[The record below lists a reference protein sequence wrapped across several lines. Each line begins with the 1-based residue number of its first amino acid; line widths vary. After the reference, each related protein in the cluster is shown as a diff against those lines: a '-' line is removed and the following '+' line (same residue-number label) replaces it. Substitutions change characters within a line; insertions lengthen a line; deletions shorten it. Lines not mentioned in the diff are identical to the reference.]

1 MSNISIGKLGGSST
15 YSNSV
20 NSTDSLDSFSFSL
33 TAGGNLSLSAN
44 LQLFNSSGTAIRSSS
59 NTGTSAETIEM
70 TGLAAGNYSVS
81 VKQVGTASTSY
92 NLSLTSDYAGNTLST
107 ARNLGDLKGSSD

>member
-1 MSNISIGKLGGSST
+1 MSNISIGNLGGRST

-20 NSTDSLDSFSFSL
+20 NSTDSLDSFSISL
-33 TAGGNLSLSAN
+33 TAGGNLSLSLTGLSADAN
-44 LQLFNSSGTAIRSSS
+44 LQLFNSTGTVIRSSS

-81 VKQVGTASTSY
+81 VNQVGTAST
-92 NLSLTSDYAGNTLST
+92 N
-107 ARNLGDLKGSSD
+107 